1 MQPGQILVADQ
12 QGVYVIK
19 MIGDVRLTL
28 CISFDRFI
36 EKMLGQPD
44 FSMVLFDLSQASGID
59 STTLGLMAR
68 IGIQVNDRYQVRPVV
83 FSDNPSINRVLE
95 SMGFQDIFCI
105 VNHAD
110 IPLVPEQSLDEQ
122 VQPESLVKQKVLDA
136 HKVLMGLNSSNFDN
150 FCNLVKM
157 LETPPAG

>member
-36 EKMLGQPD
+36 EKMLGQTD

-68 IGIQVNDRYQVRPVV
+68 IGIQVNERYQVRPVV

-95 SMGFQDIFCI
+95 SMGFEDIFCI
-105 VNHAD
+105 VNHAE
-110 IPLVPEQSLDEQ
+110 IPLVPEQSLDAQ
-122 VQPESLVKQKVLDA
+122 VEPESLVKQKVLDA
-136 HKVLMGLNSSNFDN
+136 HRVLMGLNSSNFDN